1 MKNTKNPSTTQSL
14 MLKPIGYAKTDF
26 KEKFGIPRQSGRA
39 GLRARICF
47 YSEYAVE
54 DAFRGL
60 DGFSHVWLL
69 FDFSK
74 SHVEDFS
81 PTVRPPRLGG
91 NERVGVFASR
101 SPFRPNPIGLSCVKL
116 LKIEKT
122 KGAGM
127 SLLVEGADLLDGTPI
142 LDVKPYLPHADCII
156 DALGGYATRAQNY
169 RLEVD
174 FPEDLLSKID
184 ESKRAGLK
192 ECLADDPRPSYQDEP
207 ERIYS
212 MRFSN
217 FDVRFKVK
225 EGILTVTAVDEQE
238 EKC

>member
-1 MKNTKNPSTTQSL
+1 MKNTQNLPKCESL
-14 MLKPIGYAKTDF
+14 TLTPIGYAETDF

-39 GLRARICF
+39 GLLAKIHF
-47 YSEYAVE
+47 YPEYAVE

-60 DGFSHVWLL
+60 DGFSHVWIL

-74 SHVEDFS
+74 SHVENFS

-116 LKIEKT
+116 LNIEKS
-122 KGAGM
+122 KGAGT
-127 SLLVEGADLLDGTPI
+127 SLLVEGADLLDGTPV
-142 LDVKPYLPHADCII
+142 LDIKPYLPHADCKM
-156 DALGGYATRAQNY
+156 DALGGYSTSVESH
-169 RLEVD
+169 RLEVE
-174 FPEDLLSKID
+174 FSEELLSRID

-212 MRFSN
+212 MRFAE

-225 EGILTVTAVDEQE
+225 DGVLTVVAIDEE
-238 EKC
+238 

>member
-1 MKNTKNPSTTQSL
+1 MQTL
-14 MLKPIGYAKTDF
+14 EIKPIGYIQTDF
-26 KEKFGIPRQSGRA
+26 KEKFGIPRQSRRVQ
-39 GLRARICF
+39 GLVARIVF
-47 YSEYAVE
+47 LPEYAIE
-54 DAFRGL
+54 EAFRAL
-60 DGFSHVWLL
+60 EGFSHLWLI

-74 SHVEDFS
+74 SHSTTFS

-122 KGAGM
+122 PHTGV

-142 LDVKPYLPHADCII
+142 LDVKPYLPHADCKT
-156 DALGGYATRAQNY
+156 DALGGYATGVENH
-169 RLEVD
+169 RLEVE
-174 FPEDLLSKID
+174 FPKELLSRID

-212 MRFSN
+212 MRFAE
-217 FDVRFKVK
+217 FDVRFKVQN
-225 EGILTVTAVDEQE
+225 GVLTVVAVDEKQGYITSLG
-238 EKC
+238 

>member
-1 MKNTKNPSTTQSL
+1 MKNVQNPLTTQPL
-14 MLKPIGYAKTDF
+14 TLQPIGYAETDF

-39 GLRARICF
+39 GLRARIHF
-47 YSEYAVE
+47 YPEYAVE

-60 DGFSHVWLL
+60 DGFSHIWIL

-74 SHVEDFS
+74 SHTDSFS

-122 KGAGM
+122 KGAGV
-127 SLLVEGADLLDGTPI
+127 SLLVEGADLLDGTPV
-142 LDVKPYLPHADCII
+142 LDVKPYLPHADCVLG
-156 DALGGYATRAQNY
+156 ALGGYATRVENH
-169 RLEVD
+169 RLEVE
-174 FPEDLLSKID
+174 FPEELLSKLD

-217 FDVRFKVK
+217 FDVRFKVQT
-225 EGILTVTAVDEQE
+225 GILTVIAVDEQ
-238 EKC
+238 